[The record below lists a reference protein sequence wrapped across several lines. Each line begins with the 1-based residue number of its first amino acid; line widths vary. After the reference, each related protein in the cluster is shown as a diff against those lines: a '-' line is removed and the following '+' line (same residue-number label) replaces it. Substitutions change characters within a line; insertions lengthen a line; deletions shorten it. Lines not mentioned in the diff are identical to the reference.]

1 MKRLLNLFLIVAG
14 IFLFT
19 SCLRETEKIEISK
32 RDVHF
37 VSMDYAYVRQGNHLL
52 RIDYSF
58 EDLSIDTL
66 WKDSKGEFTTS
77 AGEKI
82 VYYGDGDH
90 LVGYAE
96 IKEINGERFD
106 DFNKRINDQI
116 KLKKLG
122 WGFVYFL
129 CAILGIFTYFEFI
142 KKT

>member
-19 SCLRETEKIEISK
+19 SCLKETEKIEIPK
-32 RDVHF
+32 QDANF

-58 EDLSIDTL
+58 ENLSIDTL

-77 AGEKI
+77 VGEKI
-82 VYYGDGDH
+82 TYYGDGHH

-96 IKEINGERFD
+96 IKEIDGERLD
-106 DFNKRINDQI
+106 DFNNRIADQI
-116 KLKKLG
+116 KLKKFG
-122 WGFVYFL
+122 WRFAFILCMVIGTGLVFL
-129 CAILGIFTYFEFI
+129 I
-142 KKT
+142 KKK